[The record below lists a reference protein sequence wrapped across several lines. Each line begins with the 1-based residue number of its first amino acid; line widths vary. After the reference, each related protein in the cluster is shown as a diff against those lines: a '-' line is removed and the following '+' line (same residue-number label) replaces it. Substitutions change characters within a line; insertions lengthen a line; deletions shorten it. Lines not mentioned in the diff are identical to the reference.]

1 MRRRVA
7 GIVLA
12 AVAGLGVS
20 EVAQADSRDPIRGY
34 RVKASAQN
42 LEKLALAGFD
52 VTEGRRNDGT
62 VEIFGTTA
70 QVEKF
75 AAGER
80 VQVRRV
86 AKGASG
92 KRASARA
99 AQATQYTGS
108 DAQWDVWTRYD
119 RVPGDGKEQYLEQYD
134 RVAQKPIVK
143 KVVIGKTYLGRDIIA
158 LKVTKNAKSTR
169 DNTRPAVLYN
179 SLQHAREW
187 LAGETCRRSLDYFV
201 DNYGEDEQ
209 VTRLVNTREL
219 WFSCVSNPDG
229 YEYTFTAENRLW
241 RKNMADNDGD
251 GIRGES
257 GDGVDPNRNFPVSW
271 GMDNEGSSPEPE
283 SETYRGPGAA
293 SEPETKAMLKLW
305 DMVDFRFQKN
315 DHTAAELL
323 LYPQGNQIFT
333 RTADHAIFTALAGS
347 DGEAS
352 AIKDEDEQ
360 FDPDLGAELYITNGD
375 TLDTAYNDKDI
386 LAYTPEGT
394 EARNPLVTGFEFEDD
409 EAEVEKEWQR
419 HKAFTLDLAES
430 ADDPANPDSHL
441 GNTVEDFYVDEFD
454 ESYGDPQAVQVTAKK
469 SLGPIVMKYQING
482 GRTHTTFTTK
492 FRGGDRHYKESGAYY
507 RRLRGT
513 VRGTKPGDEVKVWF
527 QSIIKHR
534 SSDSFTY
541 DAEEESDNRVL
552 ILAAEDRNGSNPT
565 PPVGGPPQ
573 YLSYYTD
580 ALDALG
586 VGYDIY
592 DTDEQGHHAADWL
605 SVLSHYDLV
614 VWYTGDDFLT
624 RMPTQP
630 GGTGFARLAVEQ
642 MVDVRDFMNEGGKL
656 FFTGQNAGYQYALP
670 TAVEFRNFDFPEG
683 DEGPDG
689 RWCDG
694 DPFQQEE
701 EDGCIPPNND
711 FLQYW
716 LGAAA
721 YVSGGTS
728 TDAEGNLLDV
738 LGVSAPFEPLSF
750 SLNGPDS
757 AENQYHSATLGI
769 TSSILPPEEF
779 PTFASKALGV
789 WDRLGAPGPF
799 QPTSGTQYAFSGADS
814 GAYKRLRQTIDLT
827 GKTTAELQ
835 FKTSYLLEEDWDFMA
850 VEVHE
855 VGSDQWTTLPDANG
869 HTSDSTGTT
878 AANSS
883 CGNGW
888 SDGPNALHPFLG
900 NYQRINQADPDGCDP
915 VGRTGTWNG
924 ATGQS
929 DGWEDWRIDLSAY
942 AGKQIEVTIAVITD
956 WGTLD
961 LGVFVDDA
969 KVIADGATLSET
981 QFEGDTGPWTIGPPP
996 DATPNPTNGWQVTTE
1011 LFEEAPVVGTR
1022 DSVYAAF
1029 GFEAIDG
1036 AENRKLFMEKTL
1048 RYLFGRQR

>member
-7 GIVLA
+7 GVLLA

-20 EVAQADSRDPIRGY
+20 APAEADSRDPIRGY
-34 RVKASAQN
+34 RVAATPQN

-52 VTEGRRNDGT
+52 VTEGRRGNGVVEVYGT
-62 VEIFGTTA
+62 SA
-70 QVEKF
+70 QLKKF
-75 AAGER
+75 AAGEN
-80 VQVRRV
+80 VKVTRV

-92 KRASARA
+92 KQARARA
-99 AQATQYTGS
+99 AQASPYTGS
-108 DAQWDVWTRYD
+108 DAQWTVWTRYD

-134 RVAQKPIVK
+134 RLAQKSIVK
-143 KVVIGKTYLGRDIIA
+143 REVIGKTYLGRDIVA
-158 LKVTKNAKSTR
+158 LKVTKNAKHTR
-169 DNTRPAVLYN
+169 DNSRPAVLYN
-179 SLQHAREW
+179 ALQHAREW

-201 DNYGEDEQ
+201 DGYGTDEQ

-219 WFSCVSNPDG
+219 WFVCVNNPDG

-251 GIRGES
+251 GIRGEAN
-257 GDGVDPNRNFPVSW
+257 DGVDPNRNFPESW
-271 GMDNEGSSPEPE
+271 GMDNEGSSPDFP
-283 SETYRGPGAA
+283 SETYRGPGPA
-293 SEPETKAMLKLW
+293 SEPETKAMLKLFKA
-305 DMVDFRFQKN
+305 VDFKFEKN

-333 RTADHAIFTALAGS
+333 RTPDHSIFTALAGS
-347 DGEAS
+347 DGELS
-352 AIKDEDEQ
+352 AIKDEEEQ

-375 TLDTAYNDKDI
+375 TLDTAYNTYGI

-394 EARNPLVTGFEFEDD
+394 NAHNPNVTGFEYEDD
-409 EAEVEKEWQR
+409 EASIEKEWQR
-419 HKAFTLDLAES
+419 HKAFTIDLAES

-441 GNTVEDFYVDEFD
+441 GNTVEDFYVDAFQ
-454 ESYGDPQAVQVTAKK
+454 ESYGDPQPVEVTAKR
-469 SLGPIVMKYQING
+469 SLGSIVMKYTIND
-482 GRTHTTFTTK
+482 GRTHTTSTK
-492 FRGGDRHYKESGAYY
+492 RWRGGERYEKEPGAYY
-507 RRLRGT
+507 QRLRGT
-513 VRGTKPGDEVKVWF
+513 VRGTRPGDKVKVWF
-527 QSIIKHR
+527 ESTRKHR

-541 DAEEESDNRVL
+541 DAEVESHNRVL
-552 ILAAEDRNGSNPT
+552 ILGAENRNGSNPF

-586 VGYDIY
+586 VGYDLY
-592 DTDEQGHHAADWL
+592 DTDDQGSHSAHRL
-605 SVLSHYDLV
+605 GVLSHYDLV

-630 GGTGFARLAVEQ
+630 GGTGYARLAEEQ
-642 MVDVRDFMNEGGKL
+642 MVDVRDYMNEGGKL
-656 FFTGQNAGYQYALP
+656 FFTGQNAGHQYAMP

-683 DEGPDG
+683 DEGEGG

-694 DPFQQEE
+694 DPFQTEE

-716 LGAAA
+716 LGGAV

-728 TDAEGNLLDV
+728 TDPDGNILDV
-738 LGVSAPFEPLSF
+738 LGVSPPFEPLSF
-750 SLNGPDS
+750 ALNGPDS

-769 TSSILPPEEF
+769 TSSILPPDEF
-779 PTFASKALGV
+779 PDFASAALGV
-789 WDRLGAPGPF
+789 WDRKGAPGPF

-814 GAYKRLRQTIDLT
+814 GAYKRLRQEIDLT
-827 GKTTAELQ
+827 GKTSAELQ
-835 FKTSYLLEEDWDFMA
+835 FKTSYLLEADWDFMA

-855 VGSDQWTTLPDANG
+855 VGSDNWTTLPDANG
-869 HTSDSTGTT
+869 HNSQSTGAT

-888 SDGPNALHPFLG
+888 SAGANPLHPFLG
-900 NYQRINQADPDGCDP
+900 HYQRLNPADPDGCDP
-915 VGRTGTWNG
+915 VGTTGEWWG
-924 ATGQS
+924 STGQS
-929 DGWEDWRIDLSAY
+929 DGWEDWKIDLSAY
-942 AGKQIEVTIAVITD
+942 AGKNIEVAISVITD

-969 KVIADGATLSET
+969 KVIVDGATLNET
-981 QFEGDTGPWTIGPPP
+981 PFEPDFGAWTVGPAPEQ
-996 DATPNPTNGWQVTTE
+996 TPNPVDGWAISNE
-1011 LFEEAPVVGTR
+1011 LFEEAPLVGTP

-1029 GFEAIDG
+1029 GFEAING
-1036 AENRKLFMEKTL
+1036 ADSRKAFMEKVL
-1048 RYLFGRQR
+1048 QHLFARRR